1 VVNTVDGVG
10 DIVSAFCYGT
20 ASLFAADTSY
30 TGLSGVNV
38 IGTGTGAT
46 WDIDVVPGEQT
57 IFDGGSIQFTDP
69 ADIDTNTNAY
79 DRYLLFPRKN
89 ILTPL
94 PTYEGQ
100 PVGWTN
106 NALTVLPWV
115 NDLGQVVGWISTN
128 T

>member
-1 VVNTVDGVG
+1 MVNTVDGVG